1 MFAVKE
7 GALCSS
13 DSMYLTE
20 NITLEKNGNK
30 KQYPEAFKLNC
41 DVKWKQWKF
50 RGKNNRNELSETNE
64 MQKGSS
70 QKLKEN
76 WISLS
81 KYMKITNPALR
92 GTPCQEIQTSHCHKP
107 LQEGWTF
114 QTISLSLERILGG
127 CGQDC
132 GVTQKQEW
140 GSQISHPLR
149 KKLGL
154 LMAFS
159 IIHFFITQWKKTQS
173 HIWLLSTHP
182 RAPQSQQ
189 LVAIIWI
196 YNPISSCKENVLV
209 TKAFIHEP
217 QKEVMQLRC
226 VKSFQY
232 FLLVLHNPACCLR

>member
-20 NITLEKNGNK
+20 NVTLEKNGNK
-30 KQYPEAFKLNC
+30 KQYPEAFELNC
-41 DVKWKQWKF
+41 DVKWKHWKF

-107 LQEGWTF
+107 LQESWTF

-149 KKLGL
+149 KNWVSSWPSASFTSLSHSG
-154 LMAFS
+154 
-159 IIHFFITQWKKTQS
+159 KKPSPTFDS
-173 HIWLLSTHP
+173 SVHIPEHRSLNSW
-182 RAPQSQQ
+182 
-189 LVAIIWI
+189 
-196 YNPISSCKENVLV
+196 
-209 TKAFIHEP
+209 
-217 QKEVMQLRC
+217 
-226 VKSFQY
+226 
-232 FLLVLHNPACCLR
+232 

>member
-30 KQYPEAFKLNC
+30 KQYPEAFELNC

-149 KKLGL
+149 KNWVSSWPSASFTSLSHSG
-154 LMAFS
+154 
-159 IIHFFITQWKKTQS
+159 KKPSPTFDS
-173 HIWLLSTHP
+173 SVHIPEHRSLNSW
-182 RAPQSQQ
+182 
-189 LVAIIWI
+189 
-196 YNPISSCKENVLV
+196 
-209 TKAFIHEP
+209 
-217 QKEVMQLRC
+217 
-226 VKSFQY
+226 
-232 FLLVLHNPACCLR
+232 